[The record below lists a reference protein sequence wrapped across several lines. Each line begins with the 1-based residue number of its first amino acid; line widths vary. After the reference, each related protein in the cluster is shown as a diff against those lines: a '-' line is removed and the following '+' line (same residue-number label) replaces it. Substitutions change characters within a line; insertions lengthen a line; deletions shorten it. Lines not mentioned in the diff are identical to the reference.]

1 MLISIVQEIVF
12 FSKEV
17 INRYNISSFQ
27 IFNGDKE
34 TQSPRPP
41 PPLKKTLPVLALTQD
56 QSKHCV
62 HNREVDDSEE
72 GLSEG
77 GT

>member
-17 INRYNISSFQ
+17 INRYNIRFSM
-27 IFNGDKE
+27 GTK
-34 TQSPRPP
+34 TLRAPP

-56 QSKHCV
+56 QSKHGV